1 MVPSPALLDL
11 LYHAAQSP
19 LGLVLEV
26 EDFAKATQ
34 ALYAARRLQG
44 DPLLSGLQF
53 RRSPTDPDHEVW
65 IVRLTPREPPVSSP
79 ESAVAEALSLSPAQP
94 QGPSNA

>member
-11 LYHAAQSP
+11 LYQAAQSP

-53 RRSPTDPDHEVW
+53 RRSPTDPDYEVW
-65 IVRLTPREPPVSSP
+65 IVRLTPAPPPPSP